1 MLNNLIVQ
9 NFVTLVSLLH
19 SVSGL
24 RYRNK
29 MFEKVF
35 PRGLKNTF
43 TSKSK
48 KEMEKLND
56 YDIRKILGTMIV
68 I

>member
-1 MLNNLIVQ
+1 
-9 NFVTLVSLLH
+9 
-19 SVSGL
+19 
-24 RYRNK
+24 

-43 TSKSK
+43 ASKSN

-56 YDIRKILGTMIV
+56 HDIRKILGTMIV